1 MAMASNEPTRAKMA
15 QLRMACEQEI
25 RACRE
30 RYGLLA
36 TSIRE
41 SIKSIK
47 ALVENAQINRGNLAK
62 LKDHLKELED
72 SFRYALKV
80 NASKDA
86 KHTSISEAISAMVVR
101 IEHLK
106 KTVDDQ
112 RAKKDEYEA
121 VLSRQLL
128 ALQTSEEKHERD
140 LIEIKKLKEATDWY
154 KSVLGFKTEGGE
166 GVKFTFNKIDP
177 NDQEKEY
184 WFIVRLD
191 GGIYSLLHCNPEVN
205 DIDELMKELN
215 RTNGLFKF
223 VRDMR
228 EKFQEIL
235 CADTHSNAMSAPPS
249 NSMDS
254 QTEMSIENNR
264 SLQSKKHQAGCLHDV
279 VPTST
284 AILTPQSVSTF
295 RRSPRFLAKKL
306 P

>member
-1 MAMASNEPTRAKMA
+1 MAMASNEPTRSKMA

-128 ALQTSEEKHERD
+128 
-140 LIEIKKLKEATDWY
+140 
-154 KSVLGFKTEGGE
+154 
-166 GVKFTFNKIDP
+166 
-177 NDQEKEY
+177 
-184 WFIVRLD
+184 
-191 GGIYSLLHCNPEVN
+191 
-205 DIDELMKELN
+205 
-215 RTNGLFKF
+215 
-223 VRDMR
+223 
-228 EKFQEIL
+228 
-235 CADTHSNAMSAPPS
+235 DTHSNAMSAPPS